1 MPEDKADLAA
11 CTVLAFGTWFSYV
24 SARKFFLQE
33 LYSYHGWMY
42 EARKNV
48 SLKTKIWAV
57 SRQSSTF
64 FNIHKVMLT
73 MNILPP

>member
-24 SARKFFLQE
+24 SVRKFLLQE

-42 EARKNV
+42 EARKNI
-48 SLKTKIWAV
+48 SIKTKIWAV
-57 SRQSSTF
+57 SFYFLF
-64 FNIHKVMLT
+64 FLLYIVIKLC
-73 MNILPP
+73 